1 MQDPHDLRPLRYGD
15 FELTLASDGI
25 IVLPAAIVVPDA
37 PETERPYWLA
47 RLGGG
52 WGSAPMSA
60 HVPVLRK
67 GDDVILVDAGSG
79 RSFQDTAGNL
89 VENLRLHGIIPQDVT
104 KIVFTHMHPDHVGGM
119 IDGEG
124 AAVFANASYFVG
136 QAEYAF
142 WRDPEF
148 KGRRPESLH
157 AFADL
162 AVKCFS
168 AMGDS
173 LTLLRDG
180 QEVVEGLVARATP
193 GHTPGHLSLHLHG
206 GEGLFIVGDAITNP
220 LVPFE
225 NPDWGFG
232 FDVDRD
238 IGVRTRKRLLDE
250 LAASSYDV
258 LGYHWLGSGLGR
270 VERSGRT
277 YRFVAA

>member
-1 MQDPHDLRPLRYGD
+1 MQDHHGRRPLRYGD

-37 PETERPYWLA
+37 PEEERPYWLG

-52 WGSAPMSA
+52 WGSAPMST
-60 HVPVLRK
+60 HVPVLKK
-67 GDDVILVDAGSG
+67 GNDVILVDVGSG
-79 RSFQDTAGNL
+79 RSFQDTAGGL
-89 VENLRLHGIIPQDVT
+89 VENLRLLGVAPQDVT
-104 KIVFTHMHPDHVGGM
+104 KIVFTHMHPDHAGGM
-119 IDGEG
+119 IDGDG
-124 AAVFANASYFVG
+124 AAVFANASYYVS

-148 KGRRPESLH
+148 KNRRPGGLH

-162 AVKCFS
+162 AVRCFS
-168 AMGDS
+168 AMGES

-180 QEVVEGLVARATP
+180 QEVVDGLVARATP
-193 GHTPGHLSLHLHG
+193 GHTPGHMSLHLQG
-206 GEGLFIVGDAITNP
+206 GDGLFIAGDAITNP
-220 LVPFE
+220 VVPFE

-238 IGVRTRKRLLDE
+238 LGILTRKRLLDE
-250 LAASSYDV
+250 LAASPLDV

-270 VERSGRT
+270 VERFGSA
-277 YRFVAA
+277 YRFVAS